1 MEGEGDEIKP
11 KQASKRDRTLTLY
24 VYKLVERRRN
34 FQSARF
40 KLSWQTSYVAEFY
53 SFCQKFPKDTEA
65 RNSFM
70 VATFS
75 DSLIVVIVYFGAFL
89 RQEFSVKSQKS

>member
-24 VYKLVERRRN
+24 TN
-34 FQSARF
+34 FQSTRF

-75 DSLIVVIVYFGAFL
+75 DSLIVGIVYFGAFL
-89 RQEFSVKSQKS
+89 RQDFSVKSQKS

>member
-1 MEGEGDEIKP
+1 MPPQGSLQRRFMTLGNTANTDTFVRQYQK
-11 KQASKRDRTLTLY
+11 LTLETN
-24 VYKLVERRRN
+24 K
-34 FQSARF
+34 
-40 KLSWQTSYVAEFY
+40 QTNEHEFY